1 MTNNRQTNI
10 VATVIFLNK
19 NISLAMVVP
28 GTTVLTLILGKQ
40 PKTAALLVT
49 VTAAPKFASL
59 VQETRRI
66 ATKIRATAAKL
77 I

>member
-28 GTTVLTLILGKQ
+28 GTAVLTLILGKQ

-59 VQETRRI
+59 VPETRRI
-66 ATKIRATAAKL
+66 AINQPAMVAK
-77 I
+77 